1 MKPRHE
7 TPGRERCGANS
18 IRYHRPA
25 SLEPLH
31 CILRQQCTVLSLL
44 LSLIS
49 PVLHSCSLPSGFS
62 IHTAILLHPPFYFI
76 VAGFLFPSSP
86 QPALRFLQPS
96 RGRLDFRCQ
105 RHATRFAYTLSLGN
119 RRPSWNLDRRSHFGL
134 FTPHCYYHLL
144 PSLHHLRAGNNL
156 RPTLSHSAHP
166 RLGIANRNTHS
177 TH

>member
-86 QPALRFLQPS
+86 QPALRILQPS

-119 RRPSWNLDRRSHFGL
+119 RRPSWNLDRRLHSGL
-134 FTPHCYYHLL
+134 FTPLYCYHSPL
-144 PSLHHLRAGNNL
+144 PSRHLRARNIL
-156 RPTLSHSAHP
+156 RPTPSHPAQP
-166 RLGIANRNTHS
+166 RSRIANRNTHS